1 MNHIE
6 TSRPSPRPLTTL
18 AGEEPVAG
26 QPQGSLKPIVIE
38 YLHIFK
44 RRKWWIASTICS
56 ALILALVVTLLMR
69 PVYTATTEIEISR
82 EQKNITNV
90 AGVDSE
96 ATGRNLEFYQTQYS
110 LMEARSLAERV
121 AKRLRL
127 ETNENFWAAH
137 GIDMSDFPGAEAGA
151 ARPSRGSSERLRITV
166 DTLLENVVI
175 SPTRGSALVDVSY
188 SSYDPEIS
196 AQIANAWANE
206 FIAQSIARKFDSTA
220 EARSFLERRL
230 AELRQRVEDSER
242 ALVDFASSRNIV
254 TIGSNENGGGSGTA
268 QIRERTLA
276 ADSLSSL
283 NSELVKAT
291 ADRVLMESR
300 TRAVGAVRTN
310 DTLSRL
316 REQRAKDAAEYAQ
329 LMQQFDPGYPVALAL
344 QRRID
349 ELDQSIAR
357 EEQRIAR
364 EAREDYRAA
373 VEREDNLK
381 ARVATLS
388 SQVLDQ
394 RRDAIQYNIY
404 QREADTNRQLY
415 DALLQRYKEI
425 GVAGVSA
432 NNIAVID
439 RAEPPRLP
447 SSPKLLVNLFIALV
461 LGSIAAL
468 VLVFILEQ
476 SQEGVSDPSRI
487 PDQLGLPL
495 LGSVPKIEEDVVIT
509 EAIRDPKSNVLEA
522 YFAIKSSLA
531 FSTSH
536 GIPRS
541 LMVVSSQPAEGKSI
555 SSLSL
560 ATVLARIGKKVILID
575 VDMRKPSLHKHIGVK
590 RDRGVSNY
598 LAGEDDYRPLIREV
612 MPNFDFIPAGPS
624 VPSAAELLSGDR
636 MADFVRTLEKHYDHV
651 IVDSAPIIGLADA
664 PLLSRTVEAVVVVIE
679 AGRVPL
685 RGINSAL
692 SRLRSAG
699 APLIGV
705 ILTKLDKRDSEYG
718 YGYAYS
724 YEYASRG
731 VDAEPARG

>member
-6 TSRPSPRPLTTL
+6 TSRPAPRPLATL
-18 AGEEPVAG
+18 AGEESGAG
-26 QPQGSLKPIVIE
+26 QPQGSLKPILIE

-56 ALILALVVTLLMR
+56 ALIIALVVTLLMR
-69 PVYTATTEIEISR
+69 PVYTATTQIEINR

-90 AGVDSE
+90 VGIESE

-137 GIDMSDFPGAEAGA
+137 GIDMSDFSDADARSP
-151 ARPSRGSSERLRITV
+151 RPSRGSSERLRITV
-166 DTLLENVVI
+166 DTLLDHVVI

-188 SSYDPEIS
+188 SSYDPEMS

-254 TIGSNENGGGSGTA
+254 TIGNNENGAGSTA

-291 ADRVLMESR
+291 ADRILMESR
-300 TRAVGAVRTN
+300 TRAIGAVRTN

-316 REQRAKDAAEYAQ
+316 REQRAKDASEYAQ
-329 LMQQFDPGYPVALAL
+329 LMQQFDPGYPVAMAL

-357 EEQRIAR
+357 EEQRITR

-373 VEREDNLK
+373 VERENNLK
-381 ARVATLS
+381 ARVVALS
-388 SQVLDQ
+388 NQVLDQ

-468 VLVFILEQ
+468 VLVFLLEQ

-495 LGSVPKIEEDVVIT
+495 LGSVPKVEEGVAIV
-509 EAIRDPKSNVLEA
+509 EEIRDPKSNVSEA

-541 LMVVSSQPAEGKSI
+541 IMVVSSQPAEGKSI

-560 ATVLARIGKKVILID
+560 ATVLARVGKKVILID

-590 RDRGVSNY
+590 RDHGVSNY

-612 MPNFDFIPAGPS
+612 MPNLDFIPAGPS
-624 VPSAAELLSGDR
+624 VPSAAELLSSDR

-679 AGRVPL
+679 AGRVPV

-724 YEYASRG
+724 YEYTSRG
-731 VDAEPARG
+731 AETESASG